1 MDFYKYEDKYL
12 KSLVEMYF
20 NDLLRCFGYDY
31 RIKKILNSEIVVNSA
46 KSIRMDFLAE
56 TFCGI
61 LINIEFLSTAL
72 NQKKINQFHEY
83 AQKAREKYG
92 KKVLTIVVSTY
103 AEKNE
108 TVCDNFALD
117 SWFTMHVKS
126 FKEFSEK
133 KALNDIKSKLKQNK
147 ELSDNDY
154 LKLSVIPFM
163 KSDKKIDKVLWDVC
177 SLVNKIKD
185 SDDKR
190 LDALRCG
197 LVVLAEK
204 FVSNKNRKRRIFE
217 LIKME
222 GSYFY
227 ELYGKD
233 KVEQGRD
240 EKAHEVIR
248 NLLKRGFDIEDISQI
263 VGMPVHDIKSI
274 KF

>member
-20 NDLLRCFGYDY
+20 NSLLLCFGYDY

-46 KSIRMDFLAE
+46 RSIRMDFLAE
-56 TFCGI
+56 TCCGI

-72 NQKKINQFHEY
+72 NQKKIDQFHEY

-92 KKVLTIVVSTY
+92 KKVLTIVVSTH

-126 FKEFSEK
+126 FKEFREK
-133 KALNDIKSKLKQNK
+133 KALNDIKSKIKQNK
-147 ELSDNDY
+147 ELSDKDY

-163 KSDKKIDKVLWDVC
+163 RSDNKIDKVLWDVC
-177 SLVNKIKD
+177 SLVNKITD
-185 SDDKR
+185 SDDSR
-190 LDALRCG
+190 LDALKWG
-197 LVVLAEK
+197 LIVLVDK

-217 LIKME
+217 LINME
-222 GSYFY
+222 SSYYF
-227 ELYGKD
+227 ELYGKE
-233 KVEQGRD
+233 KVEQGRM
-240 EKAHEVIR
+240 EIIQ
-248 NLLKRGFDIEDISQI
+248 NLLESGLSVEQVSKLAKVPLNRVQ
-263 VGMPVHDIKSI
+263 SI